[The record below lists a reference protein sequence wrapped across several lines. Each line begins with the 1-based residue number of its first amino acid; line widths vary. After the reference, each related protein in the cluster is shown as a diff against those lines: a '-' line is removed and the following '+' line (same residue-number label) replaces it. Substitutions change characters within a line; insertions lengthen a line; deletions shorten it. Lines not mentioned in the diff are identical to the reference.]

1 MGTVEAI
8 AVGVSGRGKVHSAT
22 LSTRGETKIHGTRSG
37 VVVVVVV
44 VVTLRGSGDGVA
56 GRVGRWRVRVFLLLL
71 LWLPQGDR

>member
-37 VVVVVVV
+37 VVVVV
-44 VVTLRGSGDGVA
+44 TLRGSGDGVA